1 MSMRRLRCVGCG
13 AVWISASAQELIER
27 SEACL
32 QCAGALAVADET
44 LPDPGPDLPAD
55 GVTKLVGEMLTWAR
69 SIRAPRRAVRSEE
82 H

>member
-13 AVWISASAQELIER
+13 AVWISPSAHEVVER
-27 SEACL
+27 SEPCL
-32 QCAGALAVADET
+32 KCEGALAVADES
-44 LPDPGPDLPAD
+44 LPDPGPERPAD

-69 SIRAPRRAVRSEE
+69 SIRAPRRAVRPEE